1 MNVAELKRGDNI
13 ILQQERKPSFLLYR
27 ELEAESHKEWLVHS
41 LLGAGDAS
49 AVYGVPGCGKSVLV
63 EDMALHIAAGR
74 DWHGRP
80 VTRGAG
86 LYVALERRK
95 LVERRAIAFRE
106 KHGITDL
113 PFAIMGG
120 MFDLR
125 GPNAVD
131 AIVAAARQVGAETG
145 EPVVLII
152 IDTISRA
159 LCGGD
164 ENSPKDMGAIVA
176 ATSRLQT
183 ETKAHILW
191 VHHMPQDG
199 AERLRGHGALL
210 GAMDTTIHVE
220 KLSDDLRTATVVK
233 ANDSE
238 EGERVTF
245 TLESVEI
252 GPETTAPVVMPS
264 DATFSASSFKRKL
277 SGRQKLAFQC
287 LTEAVLNH
295 GAAPPIEFELPADI
309 RAVTLDQ
316 WKGELLA
323 RNVLDPDAPNPR
335 TDFKRCLTSLSA
347 RGLISSRNQWVWAA
361 SRV

>member
-1 MNVAELKRGDNI
+1 MNLAELKRGDNI
-13 ILQQERKPSFLLYR
+13 ILQHERKPSFLLYR
-27 ELEAESHKEWLVHS
+27 ELEAESHKEWLVHN

-63 EDMALHIAAGR
+63 EDMALHIATGR
-74 DWHGRP
+74 EWHGRP
-80 VTRGAG
+80 VTRGAV
-86 LYVALERRK
+86 LYVALERKK

-106 KHGITDL
+106 RHQIPDV

-131 AIVAAARQVGAETG
+131 AIVAAVRQVEAETA
-145 EPVVLII
+145 ECVVLII

-176 ATSRLQT
+176 ATSRLQAG
-183 ETKAHILW
+183 TKAHILW

-220 KLSDDLRTATVVK
+220 KLSDDARSATVMK

-245 TLESVEI
+245 TLESVTI
-252 GPETTAPVVMPS
+252 GPETTAPVVVPA
-264 DATFSASSFKRKL
+264 DPALAHSAPAKRRL
-277 SGRQKLAFQC
+277 SGRNKLALDC

-295 GAAPPIEFELPADI
+295 GQPPPVDLELPQGVK
-309 RAVTLDQ
+309 AVTLDE
-316 WKGELLA
+316 WRSELLR
-323 RNVLDPDAPNPR
+323 RNVIDREAANPR
-335 TDFKRCLTSLSA
+335 TDFRRCLTQLA
-347 RGLISSRNQWVWAA
+347 DRGLISSNNNLVWP
-361 SRV
+361 V